1 VADSF
6 LNAGH
11 PSFPPTKVSGTRW
24 TRTDPPRRL
33 LAREEYDSGSKDDEP
48 QSEDGGV
55 AAIATTSSLSTSL
68 FGAPNDNAIPTNQ
81 NYLMAKATEVILS
94 STPLSHSKLHS
105 LVDVSSTKVKK
116 EMARTMILLLTCK
129 GRPRSMWRL
138 LCIN

>member
-1 VADSF
+1 
-6 LNAGH
+6 
-11 PSFPPTKVSGTRW
+11 
-24 TRTDPPRRL
+24 
-33 LAREEYDSGSKDDEP
+33 
-48 QSEDGGV
+48 V
-55 AAIATTSSLSTSL
+55 AAIANTSSLSTSL
-68 FGAPNDNAIPTNQ
+68 FGSPNDNAIPTNQ

-94 STPLSHSKLHS
+94 STPLSHSKWHS